1 MEIGVYRWP
10 AYHRQEW
17 CAYAILCDD
26 GSIYK
31 GHTND
36 IKRRYNEHCEGIGAL
51 HTKRHRPVKLI
62 YVEKFDSVEGALEK
76 ERWLKSG
83 IGREFLRKLVNDGPA
98 CRRQVKSEVRVSVNA
113 RDFDLEQIFECG
125 QCFRW
130 NREDDGSY
138 TGTAFGKI
146 VNMRTPPAKPPAEE
160 PRGGT
165 GGTNSSAVLVV
176 DNCTAE
182 EFEQIWRPYLD
193 LDRDYGRVK
202 RALKGEE
209 IARATEVGSGIRILR
224 QDFWEALVSFI
235 ISQNNNIP
243 RIKGCIEALAAGFGE
258 KIGSYRGQEFYAL
271 PEPEVLASLVPED
284 LEAVRLGYRAPYLVE
299 TARRVCELGGAA
311 AAREYVLGGG
321 EACLRETVGGR
332 QAEPGCHAD
341 DLCGSLAEPTGRL
354 DAWHGSCDS
363 IQAPER
369 PAARPAPG
377 AAQTTTGAADVIAR
391 LRTFQGVGPKVAACT
406 ALFGLGQLD
415 AFPIDVWVRRVMHQV
430 YGFDERDAAGM
441 QAFAREN
448 FGEYGGIAQQYLFY
462 YIRETSSK

>member
-1 MEIGVYRWP
+1 M
-10 AYHRQEW
+10 
-17 CAYAILCDD
+17 IL
-26 GSIYK
+26 
-31 GHTND
+31 
-36 IKRRYNEHCEGIGAL
+36 
-51 HTKRHRPVKLI
+51 
-62 YVEKFDSVEGALEK
+62 
-76 ERWLKSG
+76 
-83 IGREFLRKLVNDGPA
+83 LVGE
-98 CRRQVKSEVRVSVNA
+98 CMGEVRVGVNA
-113 RDFDLEQIFECG
+113 RDFDLGQIFECG

-138 TGTAFGKI
+138 TGAAFGKI
-146 VNMRTPPAKPPAEE
+146 VNMRM
-160 PRGGT
+160 
-165 GGTNSSAVLVV
+165 NSSGVLVV
-176 DNCTAE
+176 DNCTPE

-209 IARATEVGSGIRILR
+209 IARAIEVGSGIRILR

-258 KIGSYRGQEFYAL
+258 KIGSYRGREFYAL
-271 PEPEVLASLVPED
+271 PEPEVLASLDPEN
-284 LEAVRLGYRAPYLVE
+284 LGAVRLGYRAPYLVE

-321 EACLRETVGGR
+321 EA
-332 QAEPGCHAD
+332 EPGCPAD

-363 IQAPER
+363 IQAPGH

-377 AAQTTTGAADVIAR
+377 AAQAADVIAR

-462 YIRETSSK
+462 CIRETSGK

>member
-1 MEIGVYRWP
+1 M
-10 AYHRQEW
+10 
-17 CAYAILCDD
+17 
-26 GSIYK
+26 S
-31 GHTND
+31 
-36 IKRRYNEHCEGIGAL
+36 
-51 HTKRHRPVKLI
+51 
-62 YVEKFDSVEGALEK
+62 S
-76 ERWLKSG
+76 
-83 IGREFLRKLVNDGPA
+83 
-98 CRRQVKSEVRVSVNA
+98 VRVSVNA

-138 TGTAFGKI
+138 TGVAFGRI
-146 VNMRTPPAKPPAEE
+146 VNMRTEERPACRPPVGRTGQA
-160 PRGGT
+160 GGT
-165 GGTNSSAVLVV
+165 KSSAVLVV
-176 DNCTAE
+176 DNCTSE

-193 LDRDYGRVK
+193 LNRDYGRVK

-209 IARATEVGSGIRILR
+209 IARAIEVGSGIRILR

-258 KIGSYRGQEFYAL
+258 KIGRYRGREFYAL

-284 LEAVRLGYRAPYLVE
+284 LGAVRLGYRAPYLVK

-321 EACLRETVGGR
+321 
-332 QAEPGCHAD
+332 
-341 DLCGSLAEPTGRL
+341 PT
-354 DAWHGSCDS
+354 
-363 IQAPER
+363 
-369 PAARPAPG
+369 
-377 AAQTTTGAADVIAR
+377 DVIAR

-462 YIRETSSK
+462 YIRETSGK